1 MSDSRSL
8 IMLVDD
14 NIASLMDARNI
25 LTNRY
30 DVCTASS
37 AAGMLEILKTQHP
50 HLILIDVNMPV
61 IDGFGAADM
70 LSKEPGVARIP
81 VLFIV
86 DNYDLAKYHA
96 KLNSAA
102 IGYVCKPFFGPV
114 LIKRVETQ
122 LFVSAQQQ
130 AIEQQQQAFHNFNA
144 NLQKMVK
151 DMSVLI
157 EAESQR
163 VWELQ
168 AAIISVMAEMVE
180 CRDDVTGGHI
190 ERTRS
195 GIGILLHKLQEKDI
209 YTDQTLDWNIEMVV
223 QASQLHD
230 VGKIYI
236 SDAILQKPGKL
247 TDEEFNAMKRHTDY
261 GNTIIDRIEAYTR
274 PNELTRHAK
283 IFAGFH
289 HEKWNGSGYPLGLV
303 GQDIPLQ
310 GRLMAIADVYDAL
323 ISARPYKKG
332 FPHEKA
338 VSIIKEGKGAHFDP
352 VLVDVFMSVA
362 EEFKSICETVQGGN
376 LRGDISWAMDS

>member
-1 MSDSRSL
+1 MSDSRAL

-25 LTNRY
+25 LANRY
-30 DVCTASS
+30 DICTATS
-37 AAGMLEILKTQHP
+37 ATDMVEMLKAQHP
-50 HLILIDVNMPV
+50 DLMLIDVNMPG
-61 IDGFGAADM
+61 IDGFGAVEILAKDP
-70 LSKEPGVARIP
+70 SAARIP
-81 VLFIV
+81 LLFIV
-86 DNYDLAKYHA
+86 DTYDLTKYHD
-96 KLNSAA
+96 KLNSTT
-102 IGYVCKPFFGPV
+102 IGYICKPFFGPV

-122 LFVSAQQQ
+122 LFMAAQQR
-130 AIEQQQQAFHNFNA
+130 AIEHQQQEFRNFNA
-144 NLQKMVK
+144 NLQKMMK

-168 AAIISVMAEMVE
+168 TAIISVMAEMVE

-190 ERTRS
+190 ERTRR
-195 GIGILLHKLQEKDI
+195 GVGILLHKLREKDI
-209 YTDQTLDWNIEMVV
+209 YTEQTLDWNIEMVV

-236 SDAILQKPGKL
+236 SDAILQKHGKL
-247 TDEEFNAMKRHTDY
+247 TDEEFNIMKRHTDY

-289 HEKWNGSGYPLGLV
+289 HEKWNGSGYPLGLI

-310 GRLMAIADVYDAL
+310 GRLMAITDVYDAL
-323 ISARPYKKG
+323 ISPRPYKRD
-332 FPHEKA
+332 FPHEMA
-338 VSIIKEGKGAHFDP
+338 VSIIKDGRGTHFDP
-352 VLVDVFMSVA
+352 ALVDVFMSIE
-362 EEFKSICETVQGGN
+362 EEFESFYQTVRGEN
-376 LRGDISWAMDS
+376 LRSNF

>member
-1 MSDSRSL
+1 MSDNRSL
-8 IMLVDD
+8 ILLVDD

-30 DVCTASS
+30 DVCTATS
-37 AAGMLEILKTQHP
+37 AAGMLEILKVQYP
-50 HLILIDVNMPV
+50 HLILIDVNMPG
-61 IDGFGAADM
+61 IDGFGAVDI
-70 LSKEPGVARIP
+70 LSKDPCMARIP
-81 VLFIV
+81 ILFMV
-86 DNYDLAKYHA
+86 DNYDLAKYHD

-102 IGYVCKPFFGPV
+102 VGYICKPFFGPV
-114 LIKRVETQ
+114 LIKRIETQ
-122 LFVSAQQQ
+122 LFVSMQQR

-144 NLQKMVK
+144 NLQKMVT

-190 ERTRS
+190 ERTRR
-195 GIGILLHKLQEKDI
+195 GIGILLHRLQEKDI

-236 SDAILQKPGKL
+236 SDAILQKPGRL
-247 TDEEFNAMKRHTDY
+247 TDEEFSAMQRHTDY

-283 IFAGFH
+283 IF
-289 HEKWNGSGYPLGLV
+289 
-303 GQDIPLQ
+303 
-310 GRLMAIADVYDAL
+310 
-323 ISARPYKKG
+323 
-332 FPHEKA
+332 
-338 VSIIKEGKGAHFDP
+338 
-352 VLVDVFMSVA
+352 
-362 EEFKSICETVQGGN
+362 
-376 LRGDISWAMDS
+376 

>member
-1 MSDSRSL
+1 
-8 IMLVDD
+8 MLVDD

-25 LTNRY
+25 LTNQY
-30 DVCTASS
+30 DICTAIS
-37 AAGMLEILKTQHP
+37 AAGMIEILKTQYP
-50 HLILIDVNMPV
+50 DLILIDVNMPE
-61 IDGFGAADM
+61 IDGFGAAEM
-70 LSKEPGVARIP
+70 LLKDPRAARIP
-81 VLFIV
+81 ILFIV

-122 LFVSAQQQ
+122 LFMATQQLAIERQQQ
-130 AIEQQQQAFHNFNA
+130 EFRNFNA
-144 NLQKMVK
+144 NLQKMMK

-168 AAIISVMAEMVE
+168 AAVISVMAEMVE

-190 ERTRS
+190 ERTRR

-209 YTDQTLDWNIEMVV
+209 YTEQTLDWNIEMVV

-247 TDEEFNAMKRHTDY
+247 TDEEFNTMKRHTDY

-289 HEKWNGSGYPLGLV
+289 HEKWNGSGYPLGLA
-303 GQDIPLQ
+303 GQEIPLQ
-310 GRLMAIADVYDAL
+310 GRLMAVADVYDAL
-323 ISARPYKKG
+323 ISPRPYKDS

-352 VLVDVFMSVA
+352 ILVDVFMSIA
-362 EEFKSICETVQGGN
+362 EEFKLLYKTVQGDN
-376 LRGDISWAMDS
+376 LRRD

>member
-1 MSDSRSL
+1 
-8 IMLVDD
+8 MLVDD

-30 DVCTASS
+30 DICTAIS
-37 AAGMLEILKTQHP
+37 AAGMLEMLKTQHP
-50 HLILIDVNMPV
+50 DLILIDVNMPK
-61 IDGFGAADM
+61 IDGFRAVEI
-70 LSKEPGVARIP
+70 LSKYPSVAHIP
-81 VLFIV
+81 ILFIV
-86 DNYDLAKYHA
+86 DNYDLAKYHD
-96 KLNSAA
+96 KLSGTS

-122 LFVSAQQQ
+122 LFMAAQQQ
-130 AIEQQQQAFHNFNA
+130 AIEHQQQEFRNFNA
-144 NLQKMVK
+144 NLQKMMK

-190 ERTRS
+190 ERTRR
-195 GIGILLHKLQEKDI
+195 GIGILLHTLQEKDI
-209 YTDQTLDWNIEMVV
+209 YTDQMLDWNIEMVV

-247 TDEEFNAMKRHTDY
+247 TDEEFNTMKQHTDY

-303 GQDIPLQ
+303 GQEIPLQ

-323 ISARPYKKG
+323 ISPRPYKKG
-332 FPHEKA
+332 FLHEKA
-338 VSIIKEGKGAHFDP
+338 VSIIKEGKGTHFDP
-352 VLVDVFMSVA
+352 ILVDVFMSVV
-362 EEFKSICETVQGGN
+362 EKFNDLYKTVQGDN
-376 LRGDISWAMDS
+376 LRGY

>member
-1 MSDSRSL
+1 
-8 IMLVDD
+8 MLVDD

-25 LTNRY
+25 LANRY
-30 DVCTASS
+30 DVCTAAS
-37 AAGMLEILKTQHP
+37 AADMIEMLKVQRPAL
-50 HLILIDVNMPV
+50 LLIDVNMPG
-61 IDGFGAADM
+61 IDGFGAAEM
-70 LSKEPGVARIP
+70 LSKDPSAAHIP
-81 VLFIV
+81 ILFIV
-86 DNYDLAKYHA
+86 DNYDLAKYHD
-96 KLNSAA
+96 KLNSTAV
-102 IGYVCKPFFGPV
+102 GYVCKPFFGPV

-122 LFVSAQQQ
+122 LFMAAQQL
-130 AIEQQQQAFHNFNA
+130 AIEHQQQEFRHFNA
-144 NLQKMVK
+144 NLQKMMK

-168 AAIISVMAEMVE
+168 AAVISVMAEMVE

-190 ERTRS
+190 ERTRR

-209 YTDQTLDWNIEMVV
+209 YTEQTLDWNIEMVV

-247 TDEEFNAMKRHTDY
+247 TDEEFNIMKRHTDY

-303 GQDIPLQ
+303 GQEIPLQ
-310 GRLMAIADVYDAL
+310 GRLMAVADVYDAL
-323 ISARPYKKG
+323 ISPRPYKKD
-332 FPHEKA
+332 FAHEKA
-338 VSIIKEGKGAHFDP
+338 VSIIKEGRGSHFDP
-352 VLVDVFMSVA
+352 VIVDVFMSVV
-362 EEFKSICETVQGGN
+362 EEFKSICETMQGDS
-376 LRGDISWAMDS
+376 LRGGGGLI